1 MFLFLTRIYTPVAI
15 FAGIILVFFS
25 IGSYSQSSQ
34 TVRGSVI
41 DRDSK
46 LPLIGAKV
54 VIMNTDPLF
63 GCTSDLDGN
72 FRIEN
77 VPVGRHIIR
86 VTYTGYEELVLHEI

>member
-1 MFLFLTRIYTPVAI
+1 MYFFQTQIQKPVAF
-15 FAGIILVFFS
+15 FAGILFVFFS
-25 IGSYSQSSQ
+25 FSSFSQSSQ

-54 VIMNTDPLF
+54 VILNTDPLL
-63 GCTSDLDGN
+63 GCTSDLEGN

-77 VPVGRHIIR
+77 VLEKLIERN
-86 VTYTGYEELVLHEI
+86 